1 MSMAKDGRICKPV
14 VKDWPTLLRRLCPAD
29 FWQNWLSTI
38 EQRGDT
44 RTHWCPKYV
53 VLAWILIGWAAPNG
67 LQQRF
72 DLARRTLAGL
82 FARRRRPGR
91 SVQGLTKRTD
101 RLGGDALHGF
111 WLSLRGRLATRL
123 GRSWLCDGWQ
133 VFAVDGSRVE
143 APRTKANQRILGC
156 AGREKSGPQWWI
168 TTLVHLPSRLLWDW
182 RYGPGGDDERRHLR
196 EMLDSLPPGAL
207 LLADAAYVGY
217 ELLLRL
223 LAAEVHFV
231 IRCGGNA
238 CLRVDGVRPIEQLG
252 CDAPVF
258 LWPATR
264 AREWPLA
271 LRLITL
277 KRAGRRMYLLTSVR
291 DSTMLPRRTAGKL
304 YEMRWGTELNFRALK
319 QTLERRKLL
328 ARTPRV
334 GAMEL
339 VGNLLA
345 LALLQAHAALL
356 LGARAARM
364 SIAGWLYVLRRATEA
379 VRAGQPTRWFR
390 RAARAAVRDN
400 YVRKRSKKSR
410 DYPRKKRDSPPGPPK
425 ILNLTTAQKTQINRL
440 ESLGVPIYG

>member
-1 MSMAKDGRICKPV
+1 MSMAKDGRICKPG
-14 VKDWPTLLRRLCPAD
+14 VKDWPTLLRRLCPPE
-29 FWQNWLSTI
+29 FWQNWLSTV
-38 EQRGDT
+38 ERRGDA
-44 RTHWCPKYV
+44 RTHWRPKHV

-72 DLARRTLAGL
+72 DLARRTLAAL
-82 FARRRRPGR
+82 FPRRRRPGR

-101 RLGGDALHGF
+101 RLGGDTLHGF

-123 GRSWLCDGWQ
+123 GRSWLCNGWR

-168 TTLVHLPSRLLWDW
+168 TTLVHMPSRLLWDW

-196 EMLDSLPPGAL
+196 EMLDSLPRDAL

-238 CLRVDGVRPIEQLG
+238 CLRVDGAEPIERLG

-258 LWPATR
+258 LWPAAR
-264 AREWPLA
+264 ALEWPLA

-277 KRAGRRMYLLTSVR
+277 KRGGRRMYLLTSVR
-291 DSTMLPRRTAGKL
+291 DSTVLPRRTAGKL

-334 GAMEL
+334 GEMEL

-364 SIAGWLYVLRRATEA
+364 SIADWLHILRRATEA
-379 VRAGQPTRWFR
+379 VRAGRSMPWFR

-400 YVRKRSKKSR
+400 YVRKRPKKSR
-410 DYPRKKRDSPPGPPK
+410 DYPRKKRNSPPGPPK

-440 ESLGVPIYG
+440 ESSGVPIYG